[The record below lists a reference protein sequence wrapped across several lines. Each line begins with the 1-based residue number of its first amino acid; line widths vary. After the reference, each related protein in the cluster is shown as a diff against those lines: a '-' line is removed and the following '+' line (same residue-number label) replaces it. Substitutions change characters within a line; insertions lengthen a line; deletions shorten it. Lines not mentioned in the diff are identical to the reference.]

1 MPSYRS
7 ALHLLL
13 LSTAYK
19 TSAASSA
26 KSSKEAIGN
35 NDNLQQTQDTST
47 LTPSSALEIKLR
59 ANESIASLLGYD
71 DIMYFQPEE
80 PPASPMTC
88 SEQQACDSCPPE
100 MVCGGSLPLDL
111 STGDDSKVSF
121 VWEAPDDKL
130 ISIAGNYDMEQLEFP
145 PRTRVEL
152 ELKTPDCEAEMQD
165 IDIESVIV
173 DFDDGG
179 VGHTQSY
186 TFEKSDSFV
195 ELSADCSIFTR
206 MQFEPNADGIL
217 DLKFKKMTV
226 TVPYD
231 KQKMAQGLRDYTWS
245 TSGYIW
251 MRKPEDGLI
260 ELEDLVGA
268 PSTRAL
274 RHQPR

>member
-1 MPSYRS
+1 
-7 ALHLLL
+7 
-13 LSTAYK
+13 
-19 TSAASSA
+19 
-26 KSSKEAIGN
+26 
-35 NDNLQQTQDTST
+35 
-47 LTPSSALEIKLR
+47 
-59 ANESIASLLGYD
+59 
-71 DIMYFQPEE
+71 
-80 PPASPMTC
+80 
-88 SEQQACDSCPPE
+88 

-121 VWEAPDDKL
+121 VSEAPDDKL

-152 ELKTPDCEAEMQD
+152 ELKAPDCEAEYQD

-251 MRKPEDGLI
+251 IREP
-260 ELEDLVGA
+260 
-268 PSTRAL
+268 
-274 RHQPR
+274 